1 MIMYVNLGDYYCLNC
16 GFKCFELDVQLMEMV
31 WMDNIFVDFV
41 IDGEEYGIVVGGMYN
56 VYNVLVVIVVVEYYQ
71 VVLDKI

>member
-1 MIMYVNLGDYYCLNC
+1 
-16 GFKCFELDVQLMEMV
+16 MEMV

-56 VYNVLVVIVVVEYYQ
+56 VYNVLVVIVVVEYY
-71 VVLDKI
+71 